1 MPEMMKEGFRITVNV
16 LGYREAE
23 EHVALALEMDLRG
36 YGGSFEEALRELDE
50 QMAMQ
55 LSFALHK
62 RGTVDMAMRP
72 AESAYFERFAEA
84 RRDSDQEFSAAS
96 IPCPSPD
103 AWERMQKW
111 GASRGS

>member
-1 MPEMMKEGFRITVNV
+1 MPEMMEEEFRITVDV

-36 YGGSFEEALRELDE
+36 YGSSFEEALRELDE

-62 RGTVDMAMRP
+62 HGTVDMAMRP

-84 RRDSDQEFSAAS
+84 RRDSDQEFSAAR
-96 IPCPSPD
+96 IPCPSSD
-103 AWERMQKW
+103 AWVRMQKW
-111 GASRGS
+111 GDSRGS